1 MDWLT
6 EYLTVETLTL
16 IVAIAT
22 LIVSC
27 LAYRYNRRNNKTN
40 IKREIA
46 KKQAELN
53 ALNEMHYFTDSSTMG
68 DAMVCRSVLHSEI
81 EALKKML

>member
-53 ALNEMHYFTDSSTMG
+53 TLNEMHYFTDSSTMG
-68 DAMVCRSVLHSEI
+68 DTMVRRSVLHSEI
-81 EALKKML
+81 EELKKML

>member
-1 MDWLT
+1 MDWIKNH
-6 EYLTVETLTL
+6 LTVEILTL

-53 ALNEMHYFTDSSTMG
+53 TLSEMHFFADSSSMG
-68 DAMVCRSVLHSEI
+68 DAMVRRSVLQSEI
-81 EALKKML
+81 DALKKML

>member
-53 ALNEMHYFTDSSTMG
+53 ALNDMRFFSDSSSMG
-68 DAMVCRSVLHSEI
+68 NAIVRRSVLQSEI
-81 EALKKML
+81 EELKKML